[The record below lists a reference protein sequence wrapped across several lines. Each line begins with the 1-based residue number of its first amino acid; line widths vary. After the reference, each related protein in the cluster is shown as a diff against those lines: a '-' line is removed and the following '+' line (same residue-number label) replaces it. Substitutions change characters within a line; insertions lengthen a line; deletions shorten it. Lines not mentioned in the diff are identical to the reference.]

1 MSFKLKNPL
10 KTPLKQNHTQEQF
23 GPQPVP
29 PIDPNE
35 TVIIDDPRNPFVG
48 PFIADPNVKKE
59 LMRSKWTRKNTFRSN
74 KDVPTFQPVTN
85 IMGTRY
91 PASTKHFWSSK
102 KDEDFEPIK
111 GSKKIISS
119 EYDEDGNPIFVD
131 TSLHN
136 AEYRGLNYDLETP
149 EDLYDPIN
157 PTGEYNA
164 DAFAENVKK
173 AKQNF
178 AERFENPEFQK
189 RALEQW
195 YFGTGEKVD
204 SRDLEAIKNTALH
217 TNIKKNTS
225 IPMAGRYDSP
235 RYHHNIDQGGGN
247 ISINPSMFKD
257 YKSIIEH
264 EMLHASGA
272 DELGT
277 PNFNRIM
284 GKAVRPTEGP
294 GSYNRDLTEYLRS
307 GVEGHANFQ
316 DFRIRAF
323 DKAGLEYGD
332 QIDMPTLKKWMQDKE
347 LHSNDSMFYYE
358 PEKLLEAINTMASK
372 EEKTPGT
379 QKWEALSADQMLT
392 DIEQNKQ
399 MYS

>member
-1 MSFKLKNPL
+1 MAFKLKNPL
-10 KTPLKQNHTQEQF
+10 KTPLKQQQF
-23 GPQPVP
+23 GPQPAP

-35 TVIIDDPRNPFVG
+35 TVIIDDVRNPFIG
-48 PFIADPNVKKE
+48 PFTEDPNVKKE
-59 LMRSKWTRKNTFRSN
+59 LMRSRYTKKNPSN
-74 KDVPTFQPVTN
+74 KEDPTFQPVTN

-91 PASTKHFWSSK
+91 PASTKYFWNSK
-102 KDEDFEPIK
+102 RDEDFKPIE

-119 EYDEDGNPIFVD
+119 EYDKDGNPKFLVGGMD
-131 TSLHN
+131 TASN

-164 DAFAENVKK
+164 DAFAESVKK

-178 AERFENPEFQK
+178 AQRFENPEFQK

-204 SRDLEAIKNTALH
+204 NRDLESIKNTGLH
-217 TNIKKNTS
+217 TDIKKNS
-225 IPMAGRYDSP
+225 SMLDAGRYSSP
-235 RYHHNIDQGGGN
+235 RYYHNIDQGGGTITVSGN
-247 ISINPSMFKD
+247 DP
-257 YKSIIEH
+257 SIIEH
-264 EMLHASGA
+264 EMLHASSA

-277 PNFNRIM
+277 PNFNRIL
-284 GKAVRPTEGP
+284 GKPVRPIEGP
-294 GSYNRDLTEYLRS
+294 GSDNRDLTDYLRS
-307 GVEGHANFQ
+307 GVEGHTNFQ

-323 DKAGLEYGD
+323 DKANLEYGD

-372 EEKTPGT
+372 EQKTPGT
-379 QKWEALSADQMLT
+379 QKWEALSAEQMLT

>member
-1 MSFKLKNPL
+1 VAFKLKNPL
-10 KTPLKQNHTQEQF
+10 KTPLKQNHQEQF
-23 GPQPVP
+23 GPQPAP

-35 TVIIDDPRNPFVG
+35 TVIIDDVRNPFIG
-48 PFIADPNVKKE
+48 PFTEDPNVKKE
-59 LMRSKWTRKNTFRSN
+59 LIRSRYTKKDPYN
-74 KDVPTFQPVTN
+74 KKEDPTFQPVTN

-91 PASTKHFWSSK
+91 PASTKYFWNSK
-102 KDEDFEPIK
+102 RDEDFKPIE

-119 EYDEDGNPIFVD
+119 EYDKDGNPKFLVGGMD
-131 TSLHN
+131 TASN

-164 DAFAENVKK
+164 DAFAEISQK

-178 AERFENPEFQK
+178 AQRFEDPEFQK

-204 SRDLEAIKNTALH
+204 NRDLEAIKNTALH
-217 TNIKKNTS
+217 TNIKKKS
-225 IPMAGRYDSP
+225 SMLDAGRYSAP
-235 RYHHNIDQGGGN
+235 RYHHNIDQGGGTITVSGN
-247 ISINPSMFKD
+247 DP
-257 YKSIIEH
+257 SIIEH

-272 DELGT
+272 DEMGT
-277 PNFNRIM
+277 PYFNRTL
-284 GKAVRPTEGP
+284 GEPVRPTEGP
-294 GSYNRDLTEYLRS
+294 GSDNRDLTEYLRS

-332 QIDMPTLKKWMQDKE
+332 QINMPTLKKWMQDKD
-347 LHSNDSMFYYE
+347 LHSNDSMFYYD

-372 EEKTPGT
+372 EQKTPGVT
-379 QKWEALSADQMLT
+379 KWNQLSGKEMLG